1 MGCVDKR
8 RTTASVSDRQDD
20 RAEKSE
26 EEEKQSDRIFVITP
40 VVEAENRNTK
50 NRRHSRSGLCG
61 S

>member
-8 RTTASVSDRQDD
+8 RKTASVSDGQDD
-20 RAEKSE
+20 RAEKS

-40 VVEAENRNTK
+40 VVEAKNRNTK
-50 NRRHSRSGLCG
+50 NIIYIRSSLCG

>member
-8 RTTASVSDRQDD
+8 RTTASVSDGQDD
-20 RAEKSE
+20 RAEKS